1 MFIFAAITTIKQS
14 NLHPC
19 QVISKLPSTSTVQ
32 AASENK
38 QKFPLFTEK
47 RGDYMKLFRHMYIL
61 TMCILQYRMGMF
73 SLGLSVVGAVK
84 KNTERRGG
92 KRQPG
97 GKAFTV
103 CWLLRKKEDAV
114 WQSVCSPVQIQAE
127 WSWIQVWHFSQ
138 NLFSPSFTRVC
149 YVCPVKTCQPECPVS
164 PISVCTPQ
172 LLQCSCVL
180 LQTWP
185 LESASSV

>member
-61 TMCILQYRMGMF
+61 TMYILQYRMGMF

-84 KNTERRGG
+84 KKKKERRG
-92 KRQPG
+92 
-97 GKAFTV
+97 
-103 CWLLRKKEDAV
+103 KKDN
-114 WQSVCSPVQIQAE
+114 QG
-127 WSWIQVWHFSQ
+127 
-138 NLFSPSFTRVC
+138 
-149 YVCPVKTCQPECPVS
+149 VK
-164 PISVCTPQ
+164 
-172 LLQCSCVL
+172 LLQSAGFWEKMKMQFDNPYVLLYRSRLSGAGSKCGISPKIYFHLPSLESVMCVQWRHVNLSVPYLPLVSVHTSFCCVL

>member
-38 QKFPLFTEK
+38 QVSTIHRKKGRLHEIIQTHVHINNVYITIQN
-47 RGDYMKLFRHMYIL
+47 GDV
-61 TMCILQYRMGMF
+61 F
-73 SLGLSVVGAVK
+73 SWAVSGRSCK
-84 KNTERRGG
+84 KNPERR
-92 KRQPG
+92 KNRQPG

-103 CWLLRKKEDAV
+103 CWLLRKNEDAV
-114 WQSVCSPVQIQAE
+114 WQSLCSPVQIQAE

-138 NLFSPSFTRVC
+138 NLFSPSFTQVC

-164 PISVCTPQ
+164 PISVCTHQ

>member
-61 TMCILQYRMGMF
+61 TMYILQYRMGMF
-73 SLGLSVVGAVK
+73 SLGLSVVGAVIK
-84 KNTERRGG
+84 KTERRGKKDNQG
-92 KRQPG
+92 IK
-97 GKAFTV
+97 
-103 CWLLRKKEDAV
+103 LL
-114 WQSVCSPVQIQAE
+114 QSAGFWEKMKMQFDNPCSPVQIQAE

-138 NLFSPSFTRVC
+138 NLFSPSFTQVC

-164 PISVCTPQ
+164 PISVCTHQ

>member
-61 TMCILQYRMGMF
+61 TMYILQYRMGMF

-84 KNTERRGG
+84 KNPERR
-92 KRQPG
+92 KNRQPG

-103 CWLLRKKEDAV
+103 CWLLRKNEDAV
-114 WQSVCSPVQIQAE
+114 WQSLCSPVQIQAE

-138 NLFSPSFTRVC
+138 NLFSPSFTQVC

-164 PISVCTPQ
+164 PISVCTHQ

>member
-47 RGDYMKLFRHMYIL
+47 KGRLHEIIQTHVHINNVYITIQNGDV
-61 TMCILQYRMGMF
+61 F
-73 SLGLSVVGAVK
+73 SWAVSGRSCNK
-84 KNTERRGG
+84 KNRKEGK

-97 GKAFTV
+97 DKAFTV
-103 CWLLRKKEDAV
+103 CWLLRKNEDAV
-114 WQSVCSPVQIQAE
+114 WQSV
-127 WSWIQVWHFSQ
+127 FSCTDPGWVE
-138 NLFSPSFTRVC
+138 LDPSVAFLPKSIFTFLHSSLLC
-149 YVCPVKTCQPECPVS
+149 VS
-164 PISVCTPQ
+164 SEDVSTWVSRISH
-172 LLQCSCVL
+172 
-180 LQTWP
+180 
-185 LESASSV
+185 